1 LLQTMISIQ
10 TNVLLQNSLDYCY
23 VELKGFDRLQADL
36 AMVDDSSRTK
46 ITWKA
51 ERIFYSFE
59 STKLMTLNTL
69 SMFHFQYKILFNLVR
84 NLFEIILRYIITKLY
99 LLTKQNKTKKV
110 LISCLSWINKR
121 IDCDCF
127 VEI

>member
-1 LLQTMISIQ
+1 MISIQ
-10 TNVLLQNSLDYCY
+10 TNILLQNSLDYCY

-36 AMVDDSSRTK
+36 VIVDDSSRTK

-110 LISCLSWINKR
+110 LISCLS
-121 IDCDCF
+121 
-127 VEI
+127 